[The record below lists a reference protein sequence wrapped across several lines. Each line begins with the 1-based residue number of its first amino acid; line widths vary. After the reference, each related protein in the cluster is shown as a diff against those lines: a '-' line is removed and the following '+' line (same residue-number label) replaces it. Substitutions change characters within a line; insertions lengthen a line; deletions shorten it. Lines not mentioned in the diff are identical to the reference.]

1 MYFLYRFPGWKQSGT
16 NGVCLGCGIILIL
29 ATSSLLF
36 KPVYKRNCQT
46 VFKKQLESKFGE
58 TTCYSQSCVLS
69 PSAAVGPRRLVVI
82 LTYETHYPSDD
93 LCWHRRLQ
101 TTQLQWWNEVVIQYK
116 KKKTNKVSLCR
127 PVEESVQ
134 TAVACQ
140 LGTQS
145 VIGHPAAFWKCT
157 GITKSICV
165 WRWEIGIGKCS
176 LLHPPSPHHCLH
188 ETVGEQWNTCGPE
201 WYNNNFVSPG
211 NDVFPDLG
219 NRRAGDRQLGRQ
231 IFTISLMP

>member
-1 MYFLYRFPGWKQSGT
+1 MFRLWYRFDLSHKFTAIQAS
-16 NGVCLGCGIILIL
+16 VQEKL
-29 ATSSLLF
+29 S
-36 KPVYKRNCQT
+36 NC

-69 PSAAVGPRRLVVI
+69 RALRSEPEDWWSSSHMKHIIPLMIFVGTVGSKPHSCSGEMRSWFNIKKKL
-82 LTYETHYPSDD
+82 
-93 LCWHRRLQ
+93 
-101 TTQLQWWNEVVIQYK
+101 
-116 KKKTNKVSLCR
+116 KKKTNKVSLCQ

-176 LLHPPSPHHCLH
+176 LLHPPLLA
-188 ETVGEQWNTCGPE
+188 W
-201 WYNNNFVSPG
+201 
-211 NDVFPDLG
+211 D
-219 NRRAGDRQLGRQ
+219 GRWAVEHLW
-231 IFTISLMP
+231 TRMV

>member
-1 MYFLYRFPGWKQSGT
+1 MLFSIMCTFPER
-16 NGVCLGCGIILIL
+16 CGRTQKTGGHPHIWNTLSL
-29 ATSSLLF
+29 WWSLLAPSAPNHTAAVV
-36 KPVYKRNCQT
+36 KWGRDSI
-46 VFKKQLESKFGE
+46 FKKK
-58 TTCYSQSCVLS
+58 
-69 PSAAVGPRRLVVI
+69 
-82 LTYETHYPSDD
+82 
-93 LCWHRRLQ
+93 
-101 TTQLQWWNEVVIQYK
+101 NK
-116 KKKTNKVSLCR
+116 KNKASLCR

-211 NDVFPDLG
+211 NDAFPDLG

>member
-1 MYFLYRFPGWKQSGT
+1 MFRLWYRFDLSHKFTAIQAS
-16 NGVCLGCGIILIL
+16 VQEKL
-29 ATSSLLF
+29 S
-36 KPVYKRNCQT
+36 NC

-93 LCWHRRLQ
+93 LCWHRWLQ
-101 TTQLQWWNEVVIQYK
+101 TTQLQWWNEVVIQYNNNKK
-116 KKKTNKVSLCR
+116 KKKTNKVSLCQ

-211 NDVFPDLG
+211 NDAFPDLG